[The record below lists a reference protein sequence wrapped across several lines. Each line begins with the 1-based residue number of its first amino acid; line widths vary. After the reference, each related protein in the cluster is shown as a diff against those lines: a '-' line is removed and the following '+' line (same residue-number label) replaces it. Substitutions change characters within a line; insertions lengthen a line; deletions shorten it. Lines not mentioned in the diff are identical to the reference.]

1 MTANTSTASPK
12 RYFLPKKVDDLP
24 PPPLPGQMISIPFGF
39 WGEYRAKYGI
49 TVLAVRQDEGFGLV
63 VEGIATKG

>member
-1 MTANTSTASPK
+1 MTTNTSTASPK

-24 PPPLPGQMISIPFGF
+24 PPLPGQMVSIPFGF

-49 TVLAVRQDEGFGLV
+49 TILAVRQDEGFGLV
-63 VEGIATKG
+63 VEGMTKG